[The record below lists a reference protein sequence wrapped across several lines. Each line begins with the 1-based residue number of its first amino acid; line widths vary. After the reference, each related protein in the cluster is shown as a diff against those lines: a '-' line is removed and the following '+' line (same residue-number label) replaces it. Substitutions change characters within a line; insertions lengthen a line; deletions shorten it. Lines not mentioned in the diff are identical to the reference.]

1 MKKLMYL
8 TAATLLVAGLAAAP
22 AFAQGTAKTTTTKT
36 TKTAT
41 MKKSHH
47 AMSCYD
53 YAWDSQAQKD
63 CLAGKKFDGEEGHE
77 QEVDEEGPRRRRADA
92 ASLRDLCYTKA
103 PCRRPT
109 DRREGVSHDPSDRL
123 ARPVD
128 GASSVTA
135 PRCAGRPTPR
145 TFCRRP

>member
-8 TAATLLVAGLAAAP
+8 TAATLLVAGLAVAP

-63 CLAGKKFDGEEGHE
+63 CLAGKK
-77 QEVDEEGPRRRRADA
+77 PMAKKATSKKSMKKA
-92 ASLRDLCYTKA
+92 APKKS
-103 PCRRPT
+103 
-109 DRREGVSHDPSDRL
+109 
-123 ARPVD
+123 
-128 GASSVTA
+128 
-135 PRCAGRPTPR
+135 
-145 TFCRRP
+145 

>member
-1 MKKLMYL
+1 MKKLMFL

-22 AFAQGTAKTTTTKT
+22 AFAQGTAKTTTKTAT

-63 CLAGKKFDGEEGHE
+63 CLAGKK
-77 QEVDEEGPRRRRADA
+77 PMAK
-92 ASLRDLCYTKA
+92 KA
-103 PCRRPT
+103 T
-109 DRREGVSHDPSDRL
+109 SKKSMKKV
-123 ARPVD
+123 
-128 GASSVTA
+128 A
-135 PRCAGRPTPR
+135 PKKS
-145 TFCRRP
+145 

>member
-63 CLAGKKFDGEEGHE
+63 CLAGKK
-77 QEVDEEGPRRRRADA
+77 PMAKKATSKKSMKKA
-92 ASLRDLCYTKA
+92 APKKS
-103 PCRRPT
+103 
-109 DRREGVSHDPSDRL
+109 
-123 ARPVD
+123 
-128 GASSVTA
+128 
-135 PRCAGRPTPR
+135 
-145 TFCRRP
+145 